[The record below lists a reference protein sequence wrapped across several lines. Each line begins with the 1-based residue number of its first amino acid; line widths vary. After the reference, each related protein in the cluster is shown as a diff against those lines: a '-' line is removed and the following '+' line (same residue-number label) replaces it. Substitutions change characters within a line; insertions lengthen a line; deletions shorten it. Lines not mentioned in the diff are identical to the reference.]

1 MASNQSPEHDAP
13 TSQLPPV
20 RDTLSQLRLRELLV
34 EVQDRVD
41 QIVRGRDRLDGLV
54 EAMLVVTAG
63 LDLDSTLQTIIETA
77 TKLVDARY
85 GALGIRG
92 EGHQII
98 DFVLEGMGE
107 ADLAAIGRVPQGI
120 GVLGLLLDDPKS
132 IRLDDIG
139 KHPSSVG
146 FPPNHPPMHTFL
158 GVPIR
163 IRDEIYGN
171 VYLTEKAGGERFTE
185 DDEVLVEALAAAAGI
200 AIDNARLY
208 ERSQTQQAWMEAT
221 RDIVTQMLAGDEP
234 LHVLRQIASEVL
246 RLARADGA
254 FIAAAAEPD
263 TAGDSID
270 ELVVVDAV
278 GAANIR
284 VTAPTIKATS
294 VLGRAFAGQ
303 RPCRVHEIDDPK
315 LMDGLM
321 ADAGPAMVIPVRVN
335 AGGIVV
341 LLRRRGAP
349 DFSPEQVEM
358 MAAFTDQA
366 AVAWQLAISQRRM
379 HELEVISERD
389 RIARDLHDHVIQR
402 LFAVGLTLQGTIPR
416 ARASE
421 VQQRLADTVDEL
433 QNVIQEIRTTIF
445 DLHGGNSGTTRLRQR
460 VTDAVAVFSHD
471 GVRVGVHFV
480 GPLSVV
486 DAVLADHTEAVVL
499 EAVSNAVRH
508 ADARTVSVTV
518 RVEDELTVEV
528 VDDGCGMPAD
538 ITPSGLN
545 NLRDRAEQL
554 GGTLSLTDAPDSG
567 TVLRWSAP
575 LT

>member
-1 MASNQSPEHDAP
+1 MQE
-13 TSQLPPV
+13 
-20 RDTLSQLRLRELLV
+20 
-34 EVQDRVD
+34 RVD
-41 QIVRGRDRLDGLV
+41 KIVEGRDRLDGLL
-54 EAMLVVTAG
+54 EAMLMVTAG
-63 LDLDSTLQTIIETA
+63 LDLEQTLQTITRTA

-92 EGHQII
+92 EGSQIV

-107 ADLAAIGRVPQGI
+107 PELTAIGRVPQGI
-120 GVLGLLLDDPKS
+120 GVLGLLLDDPRS
-132 IRLDDIG
+132 IRLDEIS

-163 IRDEIYGN
+163 IREEIYGN
-171 VYLTEKAGGERFTE
+171 LYLTEKAGGRPFSE

-208 ERSQTQQAWMEAT
+208 EQSRAQQAWIEAT
-221 RDIVTQMLAGDEP
+221 RDIATQMLAGDEP
-234 LHVLRQIASEVL
+234 IHVLRQIASDVL
-246 RLARADGA
+246 RLSRSEGA
-254 FIAAAAEPD
+254 FIA
-263 TAGDSID
+263 TAGGTDTEEQTVD

-278 GAANIR
+278 GAAS
-284 VTAPTIKATS
+284 VPVLAPTISADS
-294 VLGRAFAGQ
+294 ALGRAYAGQ
-303 RPCRVHEIDDPK
+303 RPCRVAEINDRALTDS
-315 LMDGLM
+315 LMP
-321 ADAGPAMVIPVRVN
+321 DAGPAMVILVRADV
-335 AGGIVV
+335 GGIVV
-341 LLRRRGAP
+341 LLRRHGAQE
-349 DFSPEQVEM
+349 FSPDQVDM

-366 AVAWQLAISQRRM
+366 AVAWQLAVSQRRM

-416 ARASE
+416 ARTHE
-421 VQQRLADTVDEL
+421 VAQRLAETVDEL

-460 VTDAVAVFSHD
+460 VSDAVEVFSHD

-486 DAVLADHTEAVVL
+486 DTVLADHTEAVVL
-499 EAVSNAVRH
+499 EALSNAVRH
-508 ADARTVSVTV
+508 ANARTVSVTV

-528 VDDGCGMPAD
+528 TDDGCGIPPD
-538 ITPSGLN
+538 ITPSGLT
-545 NLRDRAEQL
+545 NLRDRAEEL
-554 GGTLSLTDAPDSG
+554 GGTMTVTDAPGGG
-567 TVLRWSAP
+567 TVLCWSVP
-575 LT
+575 LG

>member
-1 MASNQSPEHDAP
+1 MSQISALHDTP
-13 TSQLPPV
+13 
-20 RDTLSQLRLRELLV
+20 SQLRLRELLA

-41 QIVRGRDRLDGLV
+41 HIIERRDRLDGLV
-54 EAMLVVTAG
+54 EAMLMVTAG
-63 LDLDSTLQTIIETA
+63 LDLDRTLQTIIETA

-92 EGHQII
+92 EGHHIV
-98 DFVLEGMGE
+98 DFVLAGMGAVE
-107 ADLAAIGRVPQGI
+107 LAEIGRAPQGI
-120 GVLGLLLDDPKS
+120 GVLGVLLDDPKS
-132 IRLDDIG
+132 IRLDEISN
-139 KHPSSVG
+139 HPASVG

-163 IRDEIYGN
+163 IREEIYGN
-171 VYLTEKAGGERFTE
+171 LYLTEKAGGRPFSD

-208 ERSQTQQAWMEAT
+208 EQSRAQQAWIEAT
-221 RDIVTQMLAGDEP
+221 RDIATQLLAGDEP
-234 LHVLRQIASEVL
+234 IHVLRRIASDVL
-246 RLARADGA
+246 RLSQAEGA
-254 FIAAAAEPD
+254 FIATAAVTD
-263 TAGDSID
+263 TEDQSAAQ
-270 ELVVVDAV
+270 LVVVDAV
-278 GAANIR
+278 GAARIPAL
-284 VTAPTIKATS
+284 APTISADS

-303 RPCRVHEIDDPK
+303 RPCRLAEIDDRAMIDQ
-315 LMDGLM
+315 LMPDT
-321 ADAGPAMVIPVRVN
+321 GPAMVIPARANV
-335 AGGIVV
+335 AGIVV

-349 DFSPEQVEM
+349 EFSKDQVDM

-366 AVAWQLAISQRRM
+366 AVAWQLAVSQRRM

-402 LFAVGLTLQGTIPR
+402 LFAVGLTLQGAIPR
-416 ARASE
+416 ARAPE

-460 VTDAVAVFSHD
+460 ISDAVAAFSRD
-471 GVRVGVHFV
+471 GLRVGVHFV

-486 DAVLADHTEAVVL
+486 DAVLADHAEAVVL

-508 ADARTVSVTV
+508 AGARTISVTI

-528 VDDGCGMPAD
+528 ADDGCGIPPD
-538 ITPSGLN
+538 ITPSGLT
-545 NLRDRAEQL
+545 NLCDRAGQL
-554 GGTLSLTDAPDSG
+554 GGTMSVTDAAGGG
-567 TVLRWSAP
+567 TLLRWSVP
-575 LT
+575 LN

>member
-1 MASNQSPEHDAP
+1 MSQISALHDTP
-13 TSQLPPV
+13 
-20 RDTLSQLRLRELLV
+20 SQLRLRELLA

-41 QIVRGRDRLDGLV
+41 HIIERRDRLDGLV
-54 EAMLVVTAG
+54 EAMLMVTAG
-63 LDLDSTLQTIIETA
+63 LDLDRTLQTIIETA

-92 EGHQII
+92 EGHQIV
-98 DFVLEGMGE
+98 DFVLAGMGE
-107 ADLAAIGRVPQGI
+107 AELAEIGRAPQGI
-120 GVLGLLLDDPKS
+120 GVLGVLLDDPKS
-132 IRLDDIG
+132 IRLDEISN
-139 KHPSSVG
+139 HPASVG

-163 IRDEIYGN
+163 IREEIYGN
-171 VYLTEKAGGERFTE
+171 LYLTEKAGGRPFSD

-208 ERSQTQQAWMEAT
+208 EQSRAQQAWIEAT
-221 RDIVTQMLAGDEP
+221 RDIATQLLAGDEP
-234 LHVLRQIASEVL
+234 IHVLRRIASDVL
-246 RLARADGA
+246 RLSQAEGA
-254 FIAAAAEPD
+254 FIATAAVTGTEDQSA
-263 TAGDSID
+263 A

-278 GAANIR
+278 GAAGIPAL
-284 VTAPTIKATS
+284 APTISADS

-303 RPCRVHEIDDPK
+303 RPCRLAEIDDRAMIDQ
-315 LMDGLM
+315 LMPDT
-321 ADAGPAMVIPVRVN
+321 GPAMVIPARANV
-335 AGGIVV
+335 AGIVV

-349 DFSPEQVEM
+349 EFSKDQVDM

-366 AVAWQLAISQRRM
+366 AVAWQLAVSQRRM

-402 LFAVGLTLQGTIPR
+402 LFAVGLTLQGAIPR
-416 ARASE
+416 ARAPE

-460 VTDAVAVFSHD
+460 ISDAVAAFSRD
-471 GVRVGVHFV
+471 GLRVGVHFV

-486 DAVLADHTEAVVL
+486 DAVLADHAEAVVL

-508 ADARTVSVTV
+508 AGARTISVTI

-528 VDDGCGMPAD
+528 ADDGCGIPPD
-538 ITPSGLN
+538 ITPSGLT
-545 NLRDRAEQL
+545 NLCDRAGQL
-554 GGTLSLTDAPDSG
+554 GGTMSVTDAAGGG
-567 TVLRWSAP
+567 TLLRWSVP
-575 LT
+575 LN

>member
-1 MASNQSPEHDAP
+1 MTAGNPPRSDTS
-13 TSQLPPV
+13 TSQISTLHNS
-20 RDTLSQLRLRELLV
+20 LSQLKLRELLV

-41 QIVRGRDRLDGLV
+41 QIVEGRDRLDGLV
-54 EAMLVVTAG
+54 EAMLAVTAG
-63 LDLDSTLQTIIETA
+63 LDLDRTLRTIIETA

-92 EGHQII
+92 EGHQIV
-98 DFVLEGMGE
+98 DFVLVGMGE
-107 ADLAAIGRVPQGI
+107 AELAEIGRAPQGI

-132 IRLDDIG
+132 IRLDEIG
-139 KHPSSVG
+139 KHPASVG
-146 FPPNHPPMHTFL
+146 FPPMHPPMHTFL

-163 IRDEIYGN
+163 IREEIYGN
-171 VYLTEKAGGERFTE
+171 VYLTEKAGGQPFTD

-208 ERSQTQQAWMEAT
+208 ERSQAQQAWIEAT
-221 RDIVTQMLAGDEP
+221 RDIATQMLAGDEP
-234 LHVLRQIASEVL
+234 IHVLRRIASDIL
-246 RLARADGA
+246 RLSRAEGA
-254 FIAAAAEPD
+254 FIA
-263 TAGDSID
+263 TAGGTDTVG

-278 GAANIR
+278 GAARIT
-284 VTAPTIKATS
+284 VLAPTISADS

-303 RPCRVHEIDDPK
+303 RPCHVPDIDDRA
-315 LMDGLM
+315 LMDDLM
-321 ADAGPAMVIPVRVN
+321 PDAGPAMVIPVRANV
-335 AGGIVV
+335 GGIVV

-349 DFSPEQVEM
+349 EFSSDQVAM
-358 MAAFTDQA
+358 MAAFTDQV
-366 AVAWQLAISQRRM
+366 AVAWQLAFSQRRM

-416 ARASE
+416 ARAPE

-460 VTDAVAVFSHD
+460 ISEAVAAFSRD
-471 GVRVGVHFV
+471 GLRVGVHFV

-508 ADARTVSVTV
+508 ANAHTISVTI
-518 RVEDELTVEV
+518 RVEDELTAEV
-528 VDDGCGMPAD
+528 VDDGRGMPAD
-538 ITPSGLN
+538 VTPSGLN
-545 NLRDRAEQL
+545 NLRDRAEHL
-554 GGTLSLTDAPDSG
+554 GGTMSVTDAPNGG
-567 TVLRWSAP
+567 TVLRWSVP
-575 LT
+575 LN

>member
-1 MASNQSPEHDAP
+1 MTAGNPPRSDTS
-13 TSQLPPV
+13 TSQISTLHNS
-20 RDTLSQLRLRELLV
+20 LSQLKLRELLV

-41 QIVRGRDRLDGLV
+41 QIVEGRDRLDGLV
-54 EAMLVVTAG
+54 EAMLAVTAG
-63 LDLDSTLQTIIETA
+63 LDLDRTLRTIIETA

-92 EGHQII
+92 EGHQIV
-98 DFVLEGMGE
+98 DFVLVGMGE
-107 ADLAAIGRVPQGI
+107 AELAEIGRAPQGI

-132 IRLDDIG
+132 IRLDEIG
-139 KHPSSVG
+139 KHPASVG
-146 FPPNHPPMHTFL
+146 FPPMHPPMHTFL

-163 IRDEIYGN
+163 IREEIYGN
-171 VYLTEKAGGERFTE
+171 VYLTEKAGGQPFTD

-208 ERSQTQQAWMEAT
+208 ERSQAQQAWIEAT
-221 RDIVTQMLAGDEP
+221 RDIATQMLAGDEP
-234 LHVLRQIASEVL
+234 IHVLRRIASDIL
-246 RLARADGA
+246 RLSRAEGA
-254 FIAAAAEPD
+254 FIA
-263 TAGDSID
+263 TAGGTDTVG

-278 GAANIR
+278 GAARIT
-284 VTAPTIKATS
+284 VLAPTISADS

-303 RPCRVHEIDDPK
+303 RPCHVPDIDDRA
-315 LMDGLM
+315 LMDDLM
-321 ADAGPAMVIPVRVN
+321 PDAGPAMVIPVRANV
-335 AGGIVV
+335 GGIVV
-341 LLRRRGAP
+341 LLRRSGAP
-349 DFSPEQVEM
+349 EFSSDQVAM
-358 MAAFTDQA
+358 MAAFTDQV
-366 AVAWQLAISQRRM
+366 AVAWQLAFSQRRM

-416 ARASE
+416 ARAPE

-460 VTDAVAVFSHD
+460 ISDAVAAFSRD
-471 GVRVGVHFV
+471 GLRVGVHFV

-508 ADARTVSVTV
+508 ANAHTISVTI
-518 RVEDELTVEV
+518 RVEDELTAEV
-528 VDDGCGMPAD
+528 VDDGRGMPAD
-538 ITPSGLN
+538 VTPSGLN
-545 NLRDRAEQL
+545 NLRDRAEHL
-554 GGTLSLTDAPDSG
+554 GGTMSVTDAPNGG
-567 TVLRWSAP
+567 TVLRWSVP
-575 LT
+575 LN

>member
-1 MASNQSPEHDAP
+1 MSQISALHDTP
-13 TSQLPPV
+13 
-20 RDTLSQLRLRELLV
+20 SQLRLRELLA

-41 QIVRGRDRLDGLV
+41 HIIERRDRLDGLV
-54 EAMLVVTAG
+54 EAMLMVTAG
-63 LDLDSTLQTIIETA
+63 LDLDRTLQTIIETA

-92 EGHQII
+92 EGHHIV
-98 DFVLEGMGE
+98 DFVLAGMGAVE
-107 ADLAAIGRVPQGI
+107 LAEIGRAPQGI
-120 GVLGLLLDDPKS
+120 GVLGVLLDDPKS
-132 IRLDDIG
+132 IRLDEISN
-139 KHPSSVG
+139 HPASVG

-163 IRDEIYGN
+163 IREEIYGN
-171 VYLTEKAGGERFTE
+171 LYLTEKAGGRPFSD

-208 ERSQTQQAWMEAT
+208 EQSRAQQAWIEAT
-221 RDIVTQMLAGDEP
+221 RDIATQLLAGDEP
-234 LHVLRQIASEVL
+234 IHVLRRIASDVL
-246 RLARADGA
+246 RLSQAEGA
-254 FIAAAAEPD
+254 FIATAAVTDTEDQAAA
-263 TAGDSID
+263 

-278 GAANIR
+278 GAASIPAL
-284 VTAPTIKATS
+284 APKISADS

-303 RPCRVHEIDDPK
+303 RPCRLAEIDDRAMIDQ
-315 LMDGLM
+315 LMPDT
-321 ADAGPAMVIPVRVN
+321 GPAMVIPARANV
-335 AGGIVV
+335 AGIVV

-349 DFSPEQVEM
+349 EFSKDQVDM

-366 AVAWQLAISQRRM
+366 AVAWQLAVSQRRM

-402 LFAVGLTLQGTIPR
+402 LFAVGLTLQGAIPR
-416 ARASE
+416 ARAPE
-421 VQQRLADTVDEL
+421 VQQRLADIVDEL

-460 VTDAVAVFSHD
+460 ISDAVAAFSRD
-471 GVRVGVHFV
+471 GLRVGVHFV

-486 DAVLADHTEAVVL
+486 DAVLADHAEAVVL

-508 ADARTVSVTV
+508 AGARTISVTI

-528 VDDGCGMPAD
+528 ADDGCGIPPD
-538 ITPSGLN
+538 ITPSGLT
-545 NLRDRAEQL
+545 NLCDRAGQL
-554 GGTLSLTDAPDSG
+554 GGTMSVTDAAGGG
-567 TVLRWSAP
+567 TLLRWSVP
-575 LT
+575 LN